1 VKLADEPRYSW
12 VILLI
17 RWIVGGAFIVAG
29 VLKILD
35 PAQFSTS
42 IANYRVLP
50 HELNNLVAITLPWVE
65 VIAGLALVGGL
76 WPRSA
81 AFVITGMTAMFAVLI
96 VSALVRGL
104 NITCGCFGTVGGT
117 NVGLQNLAIDSTLL
131 VMAGFLSWRLKE

>member
-1 VKLADEPRYSW
+1 VRRAGEPRYSW

-17 RWIVGGAFIVAG
+17 RWIVGGAFIAAG

-35 PAQFSTS
+35 PAQFSAS

-96 VSALVRGL
+96 VSALARGL

-131 VMAGFLSWRLKE
+131 VMAGFLSWRLKG

>member
-1 VKLADEPRYSW
+1 MRLADEPRYSW

-17 RWIVGGAFIVAG
+17 RWIVGGAFIFAG
-29 VLKILD
+29 VLKIVD